1 MTESSE
7 KVKLEDYMLANSMS
21 KEEVF
26 QAIARKEI
34 SGSFVA
40 GVWLIQDPKGA
51 AISAA
56 PEPPPAVKQPDARAE
71 ERLARE
77 KESALAKIA
86 MAQTMA
92 KTAQK
97 EAQKSTGRKPL
108 ATPESS
114 PAKKSE
120 SKSQRSVL
128 LAPQTPPEAPE
139 PSTDRPLA
147 GGKLDFRKSGMAE
160 SILAEAR
167 EIALG
172 PQAAGSTP
180 NNQPATPPPLN
191 PGSLAASILA
201 EARDLAKLQGDISS
215 IAKAP
220 PQSDVKDSAPS
231 FTGTPRF
238 IARQFEEELL
248 DDEEDADANGDEEER
263 WKTKLDDYVVEK
275 GIAMDDAFKLITS
288 KQVNGQFIGGAW
300 YIVDSDEDHRQ
311 RKREAAATAAVA
323 EQQVRSEDV
332 RREKIRRD
340 EARRKIKIGEYMMDK
355 GLSKEQVFKLIQDKT
370 VDGNFSNGDWYI
382 LESEDDLLAR
392 ESKLQAEAEARA
404 GIEKAKEEAYKERRH
419 EANIQDGLNEEQ
431 RAQALNIPFITDAK
445 FADRTILKTI
455 GVVQGSTVR
464 TKSLPAEMSGES
476 GTLPGAELV
485 SFTADIADA
494 RAQAIDRMKI
504 DAFTKGANAI
514 VSTQFSTSMIDMG
527 VTEILVYGTAVVIAS
542 VTI

>member
-1 MTESSE
+1 MTETSE

-26 QAIARKEI
+26 QAISRKEI

-40 GVWLIQDPKGA
+40 GGWLIEDPKGA

-56 PEPPPAVKQPDARAE
+56 PEPPPAINQPDARAE

-97 EAQKSTGRKPL
+97 EAKKSTGRKSL
-108 ATPESS
+108 ETPES
-114 PAKKSE
+114 KSA
-120 SKSQRSVL
+120 SKSQSSVL

-139 PSTDRPLA
+139 PSADRPLA

-172 PQAAGSTP
+172 PQAAGSTA

-191 PGSLAASILA
+191 PGSLAAGILA

-231 FTGTPRF
+231 LTGTPRF

-248 DDEEDADANGDEEER
+248 DDQEEADEEER

-275 GIAMDDAFKLITS
+275 GIAMEDAFKLITS

-311 RKREAAATAAVA
+311 RKRDAAATAAVA
-323 EQQVRSEDV
+323 ERQRARG
-332 RREKIRRD
+332 RREARKNTPRRGAPQD
-340 EARRKIKIGEYMMDK
+340 QNRR
-355 GLSKEQVFKLIQDKT
+355 VH
-370 VDGNFSNGDWYI
+370 DGQGP
-382 LESEDDLLAR
+382 
-392 ESKLQAEAEARA
+392 
-404 GIEKAKEEAYKERRH
+404 
-419 EANIQDGLNEEQ
+419 EQ
-431 RAQALNIPFITDAK
+431 RTGL
-445 FADRTILKTI
+445 
-455 GVVQGSTVR
+455 
-464 TKSLPAEMSGES
+464 
-476 GTLPGAELV
+476 
-485 SFTADIADA
+485 
-494 RAQAIDRMKI
+494 
-504 DAFTKGANAI
+504 
-514 VSTQFSTSMIDMG
+514 
-527 VTEILVYGTAVVIAS
+527 
-542 VTI
+542 

>member
-1 MTESSE
+1 MTETSE

-26 QAIARKEI
+26 QAISRKEI

-40 GVWLIQDPKGA
+40 GGWLIEDPKGA

-56 PEPPPAVKQPDARAE
+56 PEPPPAINQPDARAE

-97 EAQKSTGRKPL
+97 EAKKSTGRKSL
-108 ATPESS
+108 ETPES
-114 PAKKSE
+114 KSANKSA
-120 SKSQRSVL
+120 SKSQSSVL

-139 PSTDRPLA
+139 PSADRPLA

-172 PQAAGSTP
+172 PQAAGSTA

-191 PGSLAASILA
+191 PGSLAAGILA

-231 FTGTPRF
+231 LTGTPRF

-248 DDEEDADANGDEEER
+248 DDQEEADEEER

-275 GIAMDDAFKLITS
+275 GIAMEDAFKLITS

-311 RKREAAATAAVA
+311 RKRDAAATAAVA
-323 EQQVRSEDV
+323 ERRVRAEDV

-392 ESKLQAEAEARA
+392 EGKLEAEAEARA

-419 EANIQDGLNEEQ
+419 EANLQDGLNEEQ

-476 GTLPGAELV
+476 ATLPGAELV

-494 RAQAIDRMKI
+494 RSQAIDRMKI

-542 VTI
+542 VTV

>member
-1 MTESSE
+1 MTETSE

-26 QAIARKEI
+26 QAISRKEI

-40 GVWLIQDPKGA
+40 GGWLIEDPKGA

-56 PEPPPAVKQPDARAE
+56 SEPPPAINQPDARAQ
-71 ERLARE
+71 ERLARD

-97 EAQKSTGRKPL
+97 EAKKSIGRKSL
-108 ATPESS
+108 GTPESK
-114 PAKKSE
+114 PANKSG
-120 SKSQRSVL
+120 SKSQSSVL

-139 PSTDRPLA
+139 APEAIADRPLA

-191 PGSLAASILA
+191 PGSLAAGILA

-248 DDEEDADANGDEEER
+248 DDEEEADEEER

-275 GIAMDDAFKLITS
+275 GIGMEDAFKLITS

-311 RKREAAATAAVA
+311 RKRDAAATAAVA
-323 EQQVRSEDV
+323 ERQVRAEDV

-340 EARRKIKIGEYMMDK
+340 DARRKIKIGEYMMDK

-392 ESKLQAEAEARA
+392 EGKLEAEAEARA

-419 EANIQDGLNEEQ
+419 EANLQDGLNEEQ

-476 GTLPGAELV
+476 ATLPGAELV

-494 RAQAIDRMKI
+494 RSQAIDRMKI

>member
-7 KVKLEDYMLANSMS
+7 KVKLEEYMLANSMT

-40 GVWLIQDPKGA
+40 GGWLIQDPKGT

-56 PEPPPAVKQPDARAE
+56 PEPPPAVKPPDARAE

-108 ATPESS
+108 ATPETS
-114 PAKKSE
+114 PANKSE
-120 SKSQRSVL
+120 GTSQRSVL

-139 PSTDRPLA
+139 PSADRPLA

-180 NNQPATPPPLN
+180 SNQPATPPPLN
-191 PGSLAASILA
+191 PGSLAAGILA

-215 IAKAP
+215 IAKTP
-220 PQSDVKDSAPS
+220 TQSEVTDSAPS

-248 DDEEDADANGDEEER
+248 DDEEDADGNADEEER

-275 GIAMDDAFKLITS
+275 GIAMEDAFKLITS

-323 EQQVRSEDV
+323 EQQVRAEDV

-355 GLSKEQVFKLIQDKT
+355 GLSKEQVFKLIQDKA

-431 RAQALNIPFITDAK
+431 RAQALNIAFITDAK

-476 GTLPGAELV
+476 ATLPGAELV
-485 SFTADIADA
+485 SFTADISDA

>member
-7 KVKLEDYMLANSMS
+7 KVKLEDYMLANSMT

-40 GVWLIQDPKGA
+40 GGWLIQDPKGT

-56 PEPPPAVKQPDARAE
+56 PEPPPAVKPPDARAE

-108 ATPESS
+108 ATPETS
-114 PAKKSE
+114 PANKSE
-120 SKSQRSVL
+120 GTSPRSVL

-139 PSTDRPLA
+139 PSADRPLA

-180 NNQPATPPPLN
+180 SNQPATPPPLN
-191 PGSLAASILA
+191 PGSLAAGILA

-215 IAKAP
+215 IAKTP
-220 PQSDVKDSAPS
+220 TQSEVTDSAPS

-248 DDEEDADANGDEEER
+248 DDEEDADGNADEEER

-275 GIAMDDAFKLITS
+275 GIAMEDAFKLITS

-323 EQQVRSEDV
+323 EQQVRAEDV

-355 GLSKEQVFKLIQDKT
+355 GLSKEQVFKLIQDKA

-392 ESKLQAEAEARA
+392 ESKLLAEAEARA

-431 RAQALNIPFITDAK
+431 RAQALNIAFITDAK

-476 GTLPGAELV
+476 ATLPGAELV

>member
-1 MTESSE
+1 MAETSE

-26 QAIARKEI
+26 QAISRKEI
-34 SGSFVA
+34 SGNFVA
-40 GVWLIQDPKGA
+40 GGWLIQDPKGA

-56 PEPPPAVKQPDARAE
+56 PEPPLAINQPDARAE

-97 EAQKSTGRKPL
+97 EAQKSNGQKSL
-108 ATPESS
+108 ATPERK
-114 PAKKSE
+114 PANKSERKSE
-120 SKSQRSVL
+120 SSVL
-128 LAPQTPPEAPE
+128 LAPQTPPEAPA
-139 PSTDRPLA
+139 SSADRPLA

-180 NNQPATPPPLN
+180 NNQPATQPPLN
-191 PGSLAASILA
+191 PGSLAAGILA

-215 IAKAP
+215 IAKTL
-220 PQSDVKDSAPS
+220 PQTDLKESTPS

-238 IARQFEEELL
+238 IARQFEEALL
-248 DDEEDADANGDEEER
+248 DDEEDESEEER

-275 GIAMDDAFKLITS
+275 GITMEEAFKLITS

-300 YIVDSDEDHRQ
+300 YIVDSDEEHRQ

-323 EQQVRSEDV
+323 ERQVRAEDV

-340 EARRKIKIGEYMMDK
+340 DARRKIKIGEYMMDN

-370 VDGNFSNGDWYI
+370 VDGNFSNGDWYV

-392 ESKLQAEAEARA
+392 EGKLEAEAEARA

-419 EANIQDGLNEEQ
+419 EANLQDGLNEEQ

-476 GTLPGAELV
+476 ATLPGAELV

>member
-1 MTESSE
+1 MTETSE

-21 KEEVF
+21 KEDVF
-26 QAIARKEI
+26 HAISRKEI

-40 GVWLIQDPKGA
+40 GGWLIQDPKGA

-56 PEPPPAVKQPDARAE
+56 PEPPLAINQTDARAE

-97 EAQKSTGRKPL
+97 EAQKSTGRKSL
-108 ATPESS
+108 ATPELK
-114 PAKKSE
+114 PANKSERKSE
-120 SKSQRSVL
+120 SSVL
-128 LAPQTPPEAPE
+128 LASQTRPEAPA
-139 PSTDRPLA
+139 PSADRPLA

-180 NNQPATPPPLN
+180 NNQPATLLSLN
-191 PGSLAASILA
+191 LGSLAAGILA

-215 IAKAP
+215 IAKTL
-220 PQSDVKDSAPS
+220 PQSDLKESTPS

-248 DDEEDADANGDEEER
+248 DDKEDDSEEER

-275 GIAMDDAFKLITS
+275 GITMEEAFKLITS

-300 YIVDSDEDHRQ
+300 YIFDSDEEHRQ

-323 EQQVRSEDV
+323 ERQVRTEDV

-340 EARRKIKIGEYMMDK
+340 DARRKIKIGEYMMDN

-370 VDGNFSNGDWYI
+370 VDGNFSNGDWYV

-392 ESKLQAEAEARA
+392 EGKLEAEAEARA

-419 EANIQDGLNEEQ
+419 EANLQDGLNEEQ

-476 GTLPGAELV
+476 ATLPGAELV

>member
-1 MTESSE
+1 MSETSE

-26 QAIARKEI
+26 QAISRKEI

-40 GVWLIQDPKGA
+40 GDWLIQDPKGA

-56 PEPPPAVKQPDARAE
+56 PEPPLAINQPDAGAE

-97 EAQKSTGRKPL
+97 EAQKSTGRKSL
-108 ATPESS
+108 ATPKRK
-114 PAKKSE
+114 PANKSE
-120 SKSQRSVL
+120 RKSENPEL
-128 LAPQTPPEAPE
+128 LAPQTPLGAPA
-139 PSTDRPLA
+139 PSADRPLA

-172 PQAAGSTP
+172 PQAVGSTP
-180 NNQPATPPPLN
+180 NNQPATPAPLN
-191 PGSLAASILA
+191 PGSLAAGILA
-201 EARDLAKLQGDISS
+201 EARDLAKLQGDISG
-215 IAKAP
+215 IAKTP
-220 PQSDVKDSAPS
+220 PQRNAKESTPS

-248 DDEEDADANGDEEER
+248 DDEEDESEEER

-275 GIAMDDAFKLITS
+275 GIMMEEAFKLITS

-300 YIVDSDEDHRQ
+300 YIVDSDEEHSQ

-323 EQQVRSEDV
+323 ERQVRAEDV

-370 VDGNFSNGDWYI
+370 VDGNFSNGDWYV
-382 LESEDDLLAR
+382 LESEEDLLAR
-392 ESKLQAEAEARA
+392 EGKLEAEAEARA

-419 EANIQDGLNEEQ
+419 EANLQDGLNEEQ

-476 GTLPGAELV
+476 ATLPGAELV

-514 VSTQFSTSMIDMG
+514 ISTQFSTTMIDMG
-527 VTEILVYGTAVVIAS
+527 VTEILAYGTAVVIAS